1 MMSQEILKYV
11 EKKLITKNVPV
22 IKRGYTVAVDTIITE
37 GNKSRVQKF
46 TGLVIAVT
54 GRGANKMIT
63 VRKISNGVGVEK
75 KLPIYSPK
83 VGQIKVV
90 KTEDSRRSKLYF
102 MRDRVG
108 KNAMRIKKGK
118 ASFVGEGLEYSSSDI
133 VEEPVVE
140 EVVENTEVVSDTT
153 EVASE

>member
-1 MMSQEILKYV
+1 MSQEILKQID
-11 EKKLITKNVPV
+11 KKLITKNIPE
-22 IKRGYTVAVDTIITE
+22 IKRGYTVTVDTIITE
-37 GNKSRVQKF
+37 GSKSRIQKF
-46 TGLVIAVT
+46 TGLIIAIN

-83 VGQIKVV
+83 VGLIKVI
-90 KTEDSRRSKLYF
+90 KIEDSRRAKLYF

-118 ASFVGEGLEYSSSDI
+118 ASLVENTSEYSSSDI
-133 VEEPVVE
+133 VEEVIPE
-140 EVVENTEVVSDTT
+140 EVIDTNVTSEVS
-153 EVASE
+153 EASE

>member
-1 MMSQEILKYV
+1 MSQEILNSV
-11 EKKLITKNVPV
+11 SKKLITKNVPE
-22 IKRGYTVAVDTIITE
+22 IKRGYTVSVDTIITE

-46 TGLVIAVT
+46 AGLVIAVT
-54 GRGANKMIT
+54 GTGANKMIT
-63 VRKISNGVGVEK
+63 VRKISNGIGVEK

-83 VGQIKVV
+83 VGQIKVI

-118 ASFVGEGLEYSSSDI
+118 ASFVGEGQEFSSSEI
-133 VEEPVVE
+133 VEETVVE
-140 EVVENTEVVSDTT
+140 PNIENTEVTNT
-153 EVASE
+153 EVTSQE